1 MTRTRYG
8 SLYERLVANT
18 HAPDSAHGCW
28 EWKGKTDKR
37 RGREGYPFLNVRQNG
52 KVVTLRAH
60 RVMVEQVEGVKLTP
74 DQEVD
79 HLCFNPRCVNPD
91 HLEVTTKQV
100 NLARRRYAT

>member
-1 MTRTRYG
+1 
-8 SLYERLVANT
+8 
-18 HAPDSAHGCW
+18 
-28 EWKGKTDKR
+28 
-37 RGREGYPFLNVRQNG
+37 
-52 KVVTLRAH
+52 
-60 RVMVEQVEGVKLTP
+60 MVELIEGVKLTP